1 MEEGIV
7 YVLADDKIFVGDLR
21 KAMLVLLGATKADEP
36 TAFQENSETRREAVE
51 REYFMAS
58 SWYVYEQE

>member
-21 KAMLVLLGATKADEP
+21 KAMVLLGATKADEP

-51 REYFMAS
+51 MEYFMAS